1 VTWETKVPLGTS
13 TFDKDILHGVG
24 SLDFKLSRLLEE
36 NAPPKAA
43 PIAQTTEPAQPAV
56 NLPPGVRY
64 YLYIPKRKKAEAL
77 ATRLRGE
84 GFEVEVREGALETNW
99 LVLVTHPSLE
109 EDTIDRLEEQFTAYA
124 EASGGEYDGYER

>member
-1 VTWETKVPLGTS
+1 MYERASTYGAGAVEFEMTKLLG
-13 TFDKDILHGVG
+13 G
-24 SLDFKLSRLLEE
+24 
-36 NAPPKAA
+36 NAPSKAA
-43 PIAQTTEPAQPAV
+43 PIAQTAEPAQPDV
-56 NLPPGVRY
+56 IFPPGVQY
-64 YLYIPKRKKAEAL
+64 SLYIPKRKKAEAL

-124 EASGGEYDGYER
+124 KASGGEYDGYER